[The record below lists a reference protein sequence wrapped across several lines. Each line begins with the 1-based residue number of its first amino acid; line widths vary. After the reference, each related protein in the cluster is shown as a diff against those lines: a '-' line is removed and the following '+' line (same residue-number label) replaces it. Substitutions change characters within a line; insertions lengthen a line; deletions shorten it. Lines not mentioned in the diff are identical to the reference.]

1 MTKNDRKELI
11 NILIRLI
18 DDDIVLTPQ
27 ERRDMLECVCG
38 KLGSFSVEKYL
49 QNTKSNRKL
58 KVKRGTAPENDEYT
72 GVCGEIT
79 MDTDTK
85 TLRIHDGTTAGGT
98 TLARASDI
106 PITSDIIHGVM
117 PDYQQATQIG
127 AGVHIAQFDGWL
139 IVDATNDS
147 AESGWRIEING
158 FRFSFL
164 QGYTGTDYPHNTNG
178 LLPLARGTEFKIE
191 LNNTARAYFV
201 PCIGC

>member
-11 NILIRLI
+11 NTLIRLI
-18 DDDIVLTPQ
+18 DDDIVLTPR

-49 QNTKSNRKL
+49 QNTKNNRKL

-98 TLARASDI
+98 ALARASDI

-139 IVDATNDS
+139 IVDVS
-147 AESGWRIEING
+147 EESSESGWRVEFGVLAFN
-158 FRFSFL
+158 FF

-178 LLPLARGTEFKIE
+178 LLPVARGTEFRLE
-191 LNNTARAYFV
+191 LRGTACAYYV
-201 PCIGC
+201 PCIVR